1 MSVASTR
8 RSHISFQQEYDAT
21 ITVPED
27 VILPRHSGA
36 SSSSQQTAAN
46 RVTTLSKLGALGTSS
61 WNQLADYESVD
72 SRNGIRETC
81 ANMDRET
88 VVSSLFGSVS
98 KEKRDRDQNVV
109 RTLTD
114 RQNLHKILELKVQ
127 LAGRGE
133 QLAQHRLYEVEA
145 DVEVKNWEK
154 RNSDISLYVI
164 NQEFESQ
171 RFQQQQANQWAD
183 QAQREK
189 ISLYGQMEGIEK

>member
-1 MSVASTR
+1 MLQAAASKR
-8 RSHISFQQEYDAT
+8 
-21 ITVPED
+21 
-27 VILPRHSGA
+27 
-36 SSSSQQTAAN
+36 QQTE
-46 RVTTLSKLGALGTSS
+46 SKLGALGTSS

-81 ANMDRET
+81 ANMDSET
-88 VVSSLFGSVS
+88 VVSSLYGSVS

-109 RTLTD
+109 RTLKD

-133 QLAQHRLYEVEA
+133 QLTQQRLYEVEA

-154 RNSDISLYVI
+154 RNSEISLYDI
-164 NQEFESQ
+164 NQECESQ
-171 RFQQQQANQWAD
+171 RLQPQQANQWAD
-183 QAQREK
+183 QAQRDK